1 MFSVFKSSILP
12 SMRSTGLR
20 PSTPWD
26 GSWSYIHTCVPSGR
40 EEGEE
45 DKAIDLADREFHA
58 SLDYL
63 KQRLYFGDL
72 SYLVYFFIYSSWCL
86 SLVYIFT

>member
-1 MFSVFKSSILP
+1 MFCLKSGILP
-12 SMRSTGLR
+12 SMRIIGLC
-20 PSTPWD
+20 PSTSWD
-26 GSWSYIHTCVPSGR
+26 GSWSYIHTCDPSAR

-45 DKAIDLADREFHA
+45 DKAINLADREFHV

-72 SYLVYFFIYSSWCL
+72 SYLIYFFIYSSWCL
-86 SLVYIFT
+86 NLVYIFT